1 MNKEEVQKLAKL
13 ARIDISETEAES
25 LSQEFGSILSYVG
38 EIKNAPASHEA
49 TQDRSGY
56 ALRNVMREDA
66 NPHESGIYTEAL
78 LAEAP
83 KRKGDYVEVK
93 KIL

>member
-1 MNKEEVQKLAKL
+1 MNKDEVLKLAKL
-13 ARIDISETEAES
+13 ARIEIPDSEAET
-25 LSQEFGSILSYVG
+25 LSHEFEAILGYVA
-38 EIKNAPASHEA
+38 EIKNAKLVPQEAS
-49 TQDRSGY
+49 SIN
-56 ALRNVMREDA
+56 LKNVMREDD
-66 NPHESGIYTEAL
+66 NPHESGMYTEAL